1 MLLMNCGA
9 LLLLRHRFLSA
20 QSNLYNGSLRC
31 NNNHAKWQNMQDKI
45 ILYWKNMQ
53 QESEQDNQTN
63 LIAKSC
69 TFSTELD
76 CCTPALETLYQFLAC
91 TLNYNGDTQ

>member
-1 MLLMNCGA
+1 MFNTNRYIFFMLLLNCGA

-45 ILYWKNMQ
+45 ILYWKNK
-53 QESEQDNQTN
+53 NVR
-63 LIAKSC
+63 KR
-69 TFSTELD
+69 
-76 CCTPALETLYQFLAC
+76 Y
-91 TLNYNGDTQ
+91 